1 MRAFLQRWAIGSR
14 PAVPTRLG
22 KSASPAKRLVWRI
35 VEGSPQGAW
44 VDPDTVPAD
53 TVSPPT
59 TVYDNWTTS
68 SMDLLDGA
76 EVTEHG
82 GLTTPAELYDA
93 LFGAHDAKKK
103 DGEQH

>member
-1 MRAFLQRWAIGSR
+1 MRAFLQRWTIGSR

-22 KSASPAKRLVWRI
+22 KSAPPAKRLVWRI

-44 VDPDTVPAD
+44 VDPDSVSAD
-53 TVSPPT
+53 TASPPT

-82 GLTTPAELYDA
+82 GPTTPAELYDA
-93 LFGAHDAKKK
+93 LFGARDPDKK
-103 DGEQH
+103 DSGRH